1 MPPSAVV
8 IGRKYTSSEPEHFKD
23 GRNNTR
29 KSIFRTHLGKAPRY
43 TPTFSYKEGRA
54 PRVPVSSSDP
64 STNHVV
70 PAQIS
75 EMKSR
80 LLFIVMIAE
89 VFAAGTQR
97 DSRHFFNQGATS
109 IEKAAEGK
117 AEVIEEPERSFLE
130 LLTGLTSSAISK
142 LLEIETLV
150 NVVNSLPMATLYNRA
165 ISTDL
170 SQLRDDPSE
179 TSDFLAHTLLTA
191 LDAANGPENLPATE
205 DFIKMTIKMYIDV
218 CVALF
223 APYNS
228 TEDIEHTEERRQ
240 LKKYLVRALSRGS
253 SGEIRGLTIKANG
266 QTLLSPRSTL
276 SAIGWTLNTM
286 PNFKIPL
293 IIVLQKIPIL
303 EIDSMLQEFDS
314 SPESVDALANFL
326 TGVAMDLVIAL
337 DIDPFFFTQEFY
349 LAELI
354 TTKIQLSFAL
364 YDLLDGK
371 PSDKDGEAVV
381 KRLLLNALT

>member
-1 MPPSAVV
+1 
-8 IGRKYTSSEPEHFKD
+8 
-23 GRNNTR
+23 
-29 KSIFRTHLGKAPRY
+29 
-43 TPTFSYKEGRA
+43 
-54 PRVPVSSSDP
+54 
-64 STNHVV
+64 
-70 PAQIS
+70 
-75 EMKSR
+75 
-80 LLFIVMIAE
+80 MIAE

-117 AEVIEEPERSFLE
+117 EEVMEEPERSFLE

-165 ISTDL
+165 VSTNL
-170 SQLRDDPSE
+170 SQLREDPSE
-179 TSDFLAHTLLTA
+179 TSTFLAHTLLTA

-223 APYNS
+223 APYNP
-228 TEDIEHTEERRQ
+228 TEENIEHTEERRQ

-276 SAIGWTLNTM
+276 SAIGWTLDTL
-286 PNFKIPL
+286 PNFEIPL
-293 IIVLQKIPIL
+293 IVALQKIPIL
-303 EIDSMLQEFDS
+303 EIDRMLQEFDS

-364 YDLLDGK
+364 YDLLEGN